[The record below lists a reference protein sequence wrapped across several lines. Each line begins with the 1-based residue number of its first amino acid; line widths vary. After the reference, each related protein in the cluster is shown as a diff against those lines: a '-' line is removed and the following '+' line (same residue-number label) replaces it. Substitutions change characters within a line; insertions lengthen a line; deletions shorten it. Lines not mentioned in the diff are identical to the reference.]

1 MDSLSKYYIIL
12 LACSCRYPSTKRDSA
27 QAVQLHASAALPF
40 QMKLCSSCQLLCPFK
55 CPPAEYAQSGQAC
68 RPWGRE
74 PKLDGPRGREPKLDG
89 PRAGRPGAQV
99 GQACRQARRAG
110 RPGAQAG
117 QAPRQARHAAKAG
130 TQAGQETRQAKR
142 PGRPGAQA
150 GQAPRQARRPGR
162 PSVQAGQAPRQARHS
177 GRPGAQ
183 VDQAP
188 RQASRP
194 RTENDGEM
202 AAKTMRFVYFAA
214 SGAAGI
220 HFGRAAGARRLQKAG
235 LEAPEAPQDSAK
247 RPKGRP
253 LGDQRAPKASP
264 GQPKE
269 RPSGS
274 KGWLLEHFGVQN
286 GPKTAFCAKF
296 LAKGDLA
303 KSIVLPK
310 QNQ

>member
-1 MDSLSKYYIIL
+1 M
-12 LACSCRYPSTKRDSA
+12 
-27 QAVQLHASAALPF
+27 
-40 QMKLCSSCQLLCPFK
+40 
-55 CPPAEYAQSGQAC
+55 
-68 RPWGRE
+68 
-74 PKLDGPRGREPKLDG
+74 
-89 PRAGRPGAQV
+89 
-99 GQACRQARRAG
+99 
-110 RPGAQAG
+110 PGAQAG
-117 QAPRQARHAAKAG
+117 EAPRQAWH
-130 TQAGQETRQAKR
+130 
-142 PGRPGAQA
+142 PGKPGAQA

-202 AAKTMRFVYFAA
+202 AAKTIRFFNFAA

-220 HFGRAAGARRLQKAG
+220 YFGRAAGARRLQKAG

-253 LGDQRAPKASP
+253 LGDKRAPKASP

-269 RPSGS
+269 RQSGS
-274 KGWLLEHFGVQN
+274 KGRFLEHSGAQN
-286 GPKTAFCAKF
+286 GSKTTFSA
-296 LAKGDLA
+296 DLLR
-303 KSIVLPK
+303 KVEFT
-310 QNQ
+310 